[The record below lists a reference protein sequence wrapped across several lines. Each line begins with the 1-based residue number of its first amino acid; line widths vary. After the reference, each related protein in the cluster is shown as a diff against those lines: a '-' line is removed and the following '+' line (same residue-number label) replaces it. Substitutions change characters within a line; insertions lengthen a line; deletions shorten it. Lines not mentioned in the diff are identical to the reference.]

1 MPNTGRLQ
9 HHTGGVTEFAILV
22 AQGNDGIESGDPGH
36 VQGVTTKQPDEA
48 NASEKETTATEP
60 EVLLN
65 IGAKPQG
72 EESAVYFW
80 LRQKMNG
87 NWQFRNLKKAD
98 ERAPAKGCHLSVIR
112 MSSW

>member
-36 VQGVTTKQPDEA
+36 VQDVTTKQPDEA

-65 IGAKPQG
+65 MCVGLEDKDLEVP
-72 EESAVYFW
+72 EEV
-80 LRQKMNG
+80 
-87 NWQFRNLKKAD
+87 
-98 ERAPAKGCHLSVIR
+98 ERDVGTSVPLQWR
-112 MSSW
+112 